1 MSGNFDATLVGDHP
15 LEETTGTTLVDV
27 LDRLLDRGVV
37 LRAEVWLTV
46 ADIELVFVGADV
58 ILCSPETI
66 QAHRRGDRAYSSSS
80 L

>member
-1 MSGNFDATLVGDHP
+1 M
-15 LEETTGTTLVDV
+15 
-27 LDRLLDRGVV
+27 

-66 QAHRRGDRAYSSSS
+66 QAHRRGDRAYSSSN